1 MSDAHIDRANEA
13 RYCLSYTRYS
23 SGAKSDALLRTYERV
38 CSDETILRVGVMQ
51 LLVKPEV
58 YFRSMR
64 AAELASSRRA
74 ASWSGKLEQPG
85 ETAAARE
92 LGEHRTTHDGHQVV
106 NVNVGEGAGSSS
118 LHVLHRSSSEE
129 DEDLNEEEELDL
141 MVSADY
147 MRFCYILIVIS
158 NDSSIIQFD
167 ARS

>member
-1 MSDAHIDRANEA
+1 MTSHMSDAHIDRANEA

-106 NVNVGEGAGSSS
+106 NVGKGGSSS
-118 LHVLHRSSSEE
+118 SLLHRSSSEE
-129 DEDLNEEEELDL
+129 DQDLNEELDL
-141 MVSADY
+141 MVSANYID
-147 MRFCYILIVIS
+147 MRFCILIVIS

>member
-1 MSDAHIDRANEA
+1 
-13 RYCLSYTRYS
+13 
-23 SGAKSDALLRTYERV
+23 
-38 CSDETILRVGVMQ
+38 MQ

-106 NVNVGEGAGSSS
+106 NVREGAGSSS
-118 LHVLHRSSSEE
+118 LLHRSSSEE
-129 DEDLNEEEELDL
+129 DQDLNEEELDL
-141 MVSADY
+141 MVSANYID
-147 MRFCYILIVIS
+147 MRFCILIVIS